1 MSKTR
6 RPPRRP
12 GQRAGRSGDYEVG
25 YGKPPVNTRF
35 KPGQSGNLKGRPRGS
50 KGFNALMR
58 RALSETIPVREDGQ
72 LRQMTRHEVIIKSW
86 IARALKGDARSID
99 RLLPFMQ
106 QLDPDITERIKIELV
121 FVDPKNKPDGNNEGG
136 SAT

>member
-6 RPPRRP
+6 QPCKRP
-12 GQRAGRSGDYEVG
+12 GQRAERSGHYEVG
-25 YGKPPVNTRF
+25 YGKPPVSTRF
-35 KPGQSGNLKGRPRGS
+35 KAGQSGNPKGRPRGS

-72 LRQMTRHEVIIKSW
+72 LRQMSRREVIIKSL
-86 IARALKGDARSID
+86 IARALKGDRAIE

-106 QLDPDITERIKIELV
+106 QLYPDIANKMELRV
-121 FVDPKNKPDGNNEGG
+121 RLVRPGDKLDEDNGGG